1 MNNIKKELQ
10 DLEKKLS
17 NNKLNVEKSER
28 KNIEKILNEIRN
40 KINITENNQP
50 SAAQSTVKLSR
61 HPERPTTLDIIKNI
75 TNDFIEFHGDR
86 YYRDDQAIIGGI
98 GFIENIPVTLIG
110 HQKGRSTK
118 ENIKRHFGMAH
129 PEGYRKALRLMRE
142 AELFGRPIIN
152 FIDTPGAY
160 PGIGAEERGQSRAI
174 AHNLYIMSDL
184 KTPIISIIT
193 GEGGSGGALALSV
206 ADRLYMLSN
215 SIYSVISPEGCA
227 AILWKDS
234 SKASEAAAALHLTA
248 EDIYKLKIID
258 GIIEEP
264 GKGAFTDHRET
275 AKRIKTVLLSSLN
288 ELLKIKVQ
296 TLIQNRYTKYRNIG
310 SFSE

>member
-1 MNNIKKELQ
+1 MKNIKKELQ
-10 DLEKKLS
+10 DIEKKLS
-17 NNKLNVEKSER
+17 DIELNVDKSER
-28 KNIEKILNEIRN
+28 NKIEKLLNEIRS
-40 KINITENNQP
+40 KINSTKDV
-50 SAAQSTVKLSR
+50 QSIVKLSR
-61 HPERPTTLDIIKNI
+61 HPKRPTTLDLIKSI
-75 TNDFIEFHGDR
+75 TSDFLEFHGDR
-86 YYRDDQAIIGGI
+86 YYWDDQAIIGGI
-98 GFIENIPVTLIG
+98 GFIDNIPITLIG

-129 PEGYRKALRLMRE
+129 PEGYRKAIRLMRE
-142 AELFGRPIIN
+142 AELFGRPVIN

-184 KTPIISIIT
+184 QTPIISIIT

-234 SKASEAAAALHLTA
+234 SKASEAAAALRLTA
-248 EDIYKLKIID
+248 KDLYKLKIID

-264 GKGAFTDHRET
+264 GEGAFTDHRET
-275 AKRIKTVLLSSLN
+275 AERIKEVLLSSLN

-296 TLIQNRYTKYRNIG
+296 TLIKNRYIKYRNMG
-310 SFSE
+310 SFTE